1 MWSSDTWRQ
10 GSVGDTSLANLGGLR
25 KRVIARTEKTPI
37 FMRTVSE
44 RGAQCRH
51 HLKRIRIFWQVNK
64 QTGIE
69 SESAAWNGNT
79 EWEGLELH
87 SCVTHDC
94 DSSHELQTDG
104 TTLPF
109 YFYARPTMLI
119 GYFDTVLVLGKAK
132 MSSTTFRMFKKV
144 HKCNIVAVLLEFDVS
159 DMHFNASWL
168 LIDGCKHCAR
178 PEPLGSPYP
187 SGN

>member
-1 MWSSDTWRQ
+1 MWLQATCKVVTYVMWSSDTWRQ

-109 YFYARPTMLI
+109 YFYARPTMII
-119 GYFDTVLVLGKAK
+119 GYFDTVLGKAK
-132 MSSTTFRMFKKV
+132 DVTYYLRMFKEGS
-144 HKCNIVAVLLEFDVS
+144 NINLS
-159 DMHFNASWL
+159 NKYS
-168 LIDGCKHCAR
+168 
-178 PEPLGSPYP
+178 
-187 SGN
+187 